1 MLTMSLVKAT
11 IKNDILTVL
20 NQSFDETTNP
30 TTLKNQFAD
39 KLADVIINA
48 IQSATITIPSGTI
61 ITAGSA
67 TTQTQSTPAVINNGL
82 S

>member
-1 MLTMSLVKAT
+1 MLDAAVVKSSFLSKLNSL
-11 IKNDILTVL
+11 
-20 NQSFDETTNP
+20 SFDETSSDSDV
-30 TTLKNQFAD
+30 KNAYAQMMAEW
-39 KLADVIINA
+39 VIEA

-67 TTQTQSTPAVINNGL
+67 TTQTQSAPAVVENGL